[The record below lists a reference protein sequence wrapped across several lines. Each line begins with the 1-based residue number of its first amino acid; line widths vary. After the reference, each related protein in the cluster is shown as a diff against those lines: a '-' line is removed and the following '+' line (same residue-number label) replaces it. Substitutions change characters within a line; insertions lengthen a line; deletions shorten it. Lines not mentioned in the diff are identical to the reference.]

1 MEYLKVEFEER
12 RRVMVNNVPNGFTN
26 SVIEAPGGAH
36 TVTLA
41 PPVDFSPTS
50 QEVWLENTA
59 PMDACRISFH
69 KLPPAAIP
77 PAPGR
82 PS

>member
-41 PPVDFSPTS
+41 GG
-50 QEVWLENTA
+50 A
-59 PMDACRISFH
+59 R
-69 KLPPAAIP
+69 
-77 PAPGR
+77 R
-82 PS
+82 PSFSSGPSASSSRRARTIR

>member
-12 RRVMVNNVPNGFTN
+12 RRVLLNNVPNGFTN
-26 SVIEAPGGAH
+26 SVIGGPGRAH

-41 PPVDFSPTS
+41 SLVDFSSRS

-59 PMDACRISFH
+59 PMD
-69 KLPPAAIP
+69 PP
-77 PAPGR
+77 
-82 PS
+82 PSRCHRKCH

>member
-1 MEYLKVEFEER
+1 MLLNK
-12 RRVMVNNVPNGFTN
+12 VPNGFTK
-26 SVIEAPGGAH
+26 SVIEAPGEAH

-50 QEVWLENTA
+50 QEVWIENTA
-59 PMDACRISFH
+59 PMDSCRISFH

-77 PAPGR
+77 PSPGS